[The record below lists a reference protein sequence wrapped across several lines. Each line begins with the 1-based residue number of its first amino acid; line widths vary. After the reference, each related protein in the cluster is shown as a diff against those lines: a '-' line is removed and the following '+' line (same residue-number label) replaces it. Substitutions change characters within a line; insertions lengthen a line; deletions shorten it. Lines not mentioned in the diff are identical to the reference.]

1 MVETRRL
8 KELRGRCTDLLR
20 LPEGDLVVAL
30 SGGADSATLA
40 YLVGRQS
47 REVRG
52 VHINHPLPA
61 SDRLESAARA
71 VAAAVGVA
79 LEVRHIDIP
88 SGPSIEG
95 QARKARYAA
104 LSGVLRAGETL
115 LTAHTLDDQ
124 AETVLMNLLRGA
136 GPTGLSGIPPRTGS
150 LARPMLAVSRSDTR
164 ELAGLAGLPFYDDPS
179 NLDRGLRRNELRLEV
194 IPDLA
199 ARFNPSLVESLA
211 RSAELVRSDE
221 VYLQQEAASVS
232 VVEAGASLSLP
243 LGALFA
249 VPRPVADRVLRRC
262 LSRMRP
268 PHGGTSDEIGSLW
281 AVARRERKSVVL
293 GGGLGVAH
301 EGPMLVFQHVATTPS
316 PQTRVDLG
324 VGINAVGPFRVV
336 VDRVDRACRVAPIGP
351 WSAVFPPD
359 VTLAA
364 HLDDNGRLVVAANEE
379 TAWLPGERRLPVA
392 WYEPG
397 TNGYLSVFA
406 REESGWTS
414 SP

>member
-40 YLVGRQS
+40 YLVGRLS

-52 VHINHPLPA
+52 VHINHRLPA
-61 SDRLESAARA
+61 SDRLESAALA

-79 LEVRHIDIP
+79 LEMRHIDIP

-104 LSGVLRAGETL
+104 FSRVLRPGETL
-115 LTAHTLDDQ
+115 LTAHTRDDQ

-150 LARPMLAVSRSDTR
+150 MARPMLAVSRSDTR
-164 ELAGLAGLPFYDDPS
+164 ELAGLAGLPFQDDPS

-211 RSAELVRSDE
+211 RSATLVRSDE
-221 VYLQQEAASVS
+221 AYLQQAAASVP
-232 VVEAGASLSLP
+232 VVEAEASLSLP
-243 LGALFA
+243 LGVLFA
-249 VPRPVADRVLRRC
+249 VPRPVADRVLRSC

-268 PHGGTSDEIGSLW
+268 PHGGTADEIDGLW
-281 AVARRERKSVVL
+281 AVARRDRKSVVL
-293 GGGLGVAH
+293 AGGLAVAH
-301 EGPMLVFQHVATTPS
+301 EGPMLVFQPVATTPS
-316 PQTRVDLG
+316 LQTRVDLG

-336 VDRVDRACRVAPIGP
+336 VDRVDRACRVAPIGL

-364 HLDDNGRLVVAANEE
+364 RLDDNGRLVVAANEE

>member
-8 KELRGRCTDLLR
+8 KELRGRSTDLLR
-20 LPEGDLVVAL
+20 LPDGDLVVAL

-40 YLVGRQS
+40 YLARPLS
-47 REVRG
+47 REVRA
-52 VHINHPLPA
+52 VHVNHGLPA
-61 SDRLESAARA
+61 SGRLEAAA
-71 VAAAVGVA
+71 STVAATVGVP
-79 LEVRHIDIP
+79 LEVERIDIP
-88 SGPSIEG
+88 SGSSIEG
-95 QARKARYAA
+95 QARTARYAA
-104 LSGVLRAGETL
+104 LLGALRPGETL

-124 AETVLMNLLRGA
+124 AETVMMSLLRGA
-136 GPTGLSGIPPRTGS
+136 GPTGLAGIPPRSGS
-150 LARPMLAVSRSDTR
+150 IARPMLAVTRSDTR
-164 ELAGLAGLPFYDDPS
+164 ELASLAGLPFFDDPS
-179 NLDRGLRRNELRLEV
+179 NLDRGLRRNMLRLEV

-199 ARFNPSLVESLA
+199 ARFNPRLVESLA

-221 VYLQQEAASVS
+221 THLQDEAASIP
-232 VVEAGASLSLP
+232 VVEAGGSLSIP

-249 VPRPVADRVLRRC
+249 VPRPVADRALRRC

-268 PHGGTSDEIGSLW
+268 PHGGTADEMEAVW
-281 AVARRERKSVVL
+281 AVARRGRTSAVL
-293 GGGLGVAH
+293 GRGLAVAH
-301 EGPMLVFQHVATTPS
+301 EGAMLVFRLVATTPS
-316 PQTRVDLG
+316 PPTRVDLE
-324 VGINAVGPFRVV
+324 VGANAVGPFRIV
-336 VDRVDRACRVAPIGP
+336 VDRVDRACRVAPIGL

-364 HLDDNGRLVVAANEE
+364 RLDDDGRLVVAANEE

-406 REESGWTS
+406 REEIGWTS